1 MEPVTMALMA
11 TQGMDALGG
20 YMSARADANQL
31 ELSASGDESQAMMI
45 GSYADFEAQLSQ
57 RKGDRFIA
65 SQIASYA
72 KAGVKFEGSPA
83 RVFADTAKNISMD
96 IALTR
101 LNAANQQISL
111 GFSALNKKV
120 QAGFAKT
127 KAISEL
133 GNGLLKMGA
142 TYAMSGSGAK
152 TAGSAKSVKGYNTD
166 VGVRDAGRFTMKAGY
181 GASGANLV
189 GTPSS
194 AFRMG
199 GF

>member
-20 YMSARADANQL
+20 YMSARADADQL

-133 GNGLLKMGA
+133 GNGLLNMA
-142 TYAMSGSGAK
+142 STYAMSSSPSTGGKGIGSSVSKFNGG
-152 TAGSAKSVKGYNTD
+152 TSSALSSNAVPRT
-166 VGVRDAGRFTMKAGY
+166 V
-181 GASGANLV
+181 
-189 GTPSS
+189 PSS
-194 AFRMG
+194 GLSFG
-199 GF
+199 KVL